1 MSITAGLPRIQE
13 KANQKFHQ
21 RHNSGELD
29 VFEAAGYFSGSNEV
43 NGTSFTPQLK
53 MMRASGR
60 MSLDIQVMSSKR
72 SPVPAPT
79 HHQKVIK
86 DEKKFKQPNSPGGKL
101 ASFLNSLFNQNSSK
115 TKKSKISSSQSM
127 KDDHDHDHEIG
138 RRKRRSS
145 ISHFGSINT
154 ISSNYTSSDSKSSSF
169 YSSSTSSEKRPPC
182 AKASTKI
189 ISKGTQNHSDQNRD
203 VMMNTS
209 SKIKN
214 DIDVHVKSSSSHK
227 KIHTDEST
235 ENSWLDEEK
244 FRSRTSPNE
253 TSSEKYKNTFT
264 NGVSGDKINHSKDS
278 ANFKNFINDEDDGA
292 DSDSSSDLFELQ
304 NYDLVSCYS
313 SDLPVY
319 ETTHIDA
326 IKRGT
331 PIVSGAP

>member
-13 KANQKFHQ
+13 KANQKSFHQ

-29 VFEAAGYFSGSNEV
+29 VFEAAGYFSGSNEI
-43 NGTSFTPQLK
+43 NGTSFTSQPK

-60 MSLDIQVMSSKR
+60 MSLDIPVMSSKR
-72 SPVPAPT
+72 ASIPAPT

-101 ASFLNSLFNQNSSK
+101 ASFLNSLFNQTSSK

-127 KDDHDHDHEIG
+127 KDNQDHEIG

-145 ISHFGSINT
+145 ISHFGSVNT
-154 ISSNYTSSDSKSSSF
+154 TSSNFNSSDSKSSSF
-169 YSSSTSSEKRPPC
+169 YSSSSSSEKRPPC
-182 AKASTKI
+182 AKVPTKNS
-189 ISKGTQNHSDQNRD
+189 SKEIHSHSDQNHD

-214 DIDVHVKSSSSHK
+214 NINVHVKSSSSHK
-227 KIHTDEST
+227 KVHTDENT
-235 ENSWLDEEK
+235 EKSWLDEEK
-244 FRSRTSPNE
+244 FRFRTPNE
-253 TSSEKYKNTFT
+253 NLSEKYKNPLA
-264 NGVSGDKINHSKDS
+264 NGVSGDKAYHSKDS
-278 ANFKNFINDEDDGA
+278 TNFKTFTNDEDDGA

-319 ETTHIDA
+319 ETTNIDA
-326 IKRGT
+326 IKRGA
-331 PIVSGAP
+331 PIVSGAL